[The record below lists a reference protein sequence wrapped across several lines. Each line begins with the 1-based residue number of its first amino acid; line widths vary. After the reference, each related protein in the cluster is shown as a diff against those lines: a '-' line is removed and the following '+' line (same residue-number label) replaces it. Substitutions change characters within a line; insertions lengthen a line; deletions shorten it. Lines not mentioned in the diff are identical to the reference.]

1 MIQPSLDR
9 RNLRTGIVLGGL
21 ALAFFVGMLV
31 KFLLR

>member
-1 MIQPSLDR
+1 MIQPSLAR

-31 KFLLR
+31 KYLLR

>member
-31 KFLLR
+31 KFLLG

>member
-1 MIQPSLDR
+1 MIQPSLGR

-31 KFLLR
+31 KFLPR

>member
-1 MIQPSLDR
+1 MIQPSLDS